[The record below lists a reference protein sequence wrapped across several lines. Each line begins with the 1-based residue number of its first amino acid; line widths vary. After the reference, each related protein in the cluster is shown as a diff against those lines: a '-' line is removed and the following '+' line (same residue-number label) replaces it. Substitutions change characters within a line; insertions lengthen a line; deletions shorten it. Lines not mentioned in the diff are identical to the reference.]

1 MKIQLI
7 FIFFIIEANGDLR
20 EKSTLSDIIMSK
32 EKLYAAIGQTGD
44 QSDGHM
50 AQSQPQDGQQQ
61 DSGIT
66 PAVLDAVIKKETCSE
81 LTLSPQ
87 VNALN
92 SEKIEAKEGAMKLR
106 TSRKEGNSSG
116 NKKSGKSLKKSQFK
130 KCRKSRT

>member
-50 AQSQPQDGQQQ
+50 AQSQQ

-66 PAVLDAVIKKETCSE
+66 PAVLDAVIKKEICSE

-87 VNALN
+87 VNVLN
-92 SEKIEAKEGAMKLR
+92 SEKIEAKEGALKLR

-130 KCRKSRT
+130 K